1 MLYCNN
7 DPISYTDESGEGIIA
22 IIAVLVVCAVI
33 GGTIGGV
40 VSYNKGNTGWDLAKD
55 IILGTA
61 MGFAG
66 GGLSLAVGGA
76 AVTVFAHG
84 VKTVLGVA
92 SIRVAAIGIL
102 SHNLA
107 ATLIAP
113 LYGIKMNIIEFQ
125 APQDNTTPTDV
136 KILTE

>member
-40 VSYNKGNTGWDLAKD
+40 VSYNNGNTGWDLAKD

-84 VKTVLGVA
+84 AKTVLGIA